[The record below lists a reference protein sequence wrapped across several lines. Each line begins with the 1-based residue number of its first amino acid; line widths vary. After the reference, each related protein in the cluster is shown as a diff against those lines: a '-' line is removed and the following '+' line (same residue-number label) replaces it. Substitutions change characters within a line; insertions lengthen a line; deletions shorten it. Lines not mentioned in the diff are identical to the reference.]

1 MVPWSWLYIKM
12 LSYQYRK
19 SHWGDKTI
27 LQPSYLHN
35 GISYTGKTASLYWI
49 SPQVITWTNDDVS
62 SIGSLG
68 TNNKN
73 ICIKI
78 QYFTHENSFQ
88 NGVCK
93 MLAILF
99 RSQCFKP
106 FSRSHV
112 SPFGIKVVD
121 TCFCQLQWSGNF
133 VKQETH
139 SIYWSL
145 HQR

>member
-27 LQPSYLHN
+27 LWPFYLHN

-49 SPQVITWTNDDVS
+49 SPPGDYLNQWWCVI
-62 SIGSLG
+62 IESLG

-88 NGVCK
+88 NGVWN
-93 MLAILF
+93 MSAILF

-106 FSRSHV
+106 FSRSHL
-112 SPFGIKVVD
+112 SPFGIKGVD

-139 SIYWSL
+139 SIYWTL